1 MLVENFVESWVFSA
15 CMNIVNECEPLSVNL
30 AGADPNFIGPFNAV
44 KADLLLTARRQVQHL
59 PHTSNSLFSLSHLYL
74 K

>member
-44 KADLLLTARRQVQHL
+44 KADLLLTARRQVHNVYIP
-59 PHTSNSLFSLSHLYL
+59 PHITLSLFLIHV
-74 K
+74 